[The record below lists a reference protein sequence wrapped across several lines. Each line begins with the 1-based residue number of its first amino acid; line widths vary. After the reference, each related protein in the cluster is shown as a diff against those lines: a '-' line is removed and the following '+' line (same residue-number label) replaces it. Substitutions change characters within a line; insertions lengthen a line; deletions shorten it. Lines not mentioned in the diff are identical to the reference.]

1 LLACFQFCFLGGEIF
16 LESKKTSVPE
26 PEMTS
31 EGKFKCRADN
41 QEYDNREDYESHC
54 MEEHPG
60 EM

>member
-1 LLACFQFCFLGGEIF
+1 
-16 LESKKTSVPE
+16 LESKKNIPE

-54 MEEHPG
+54 MEDHSSDSSSSDMTEDM
-60 EM
+60 E